1 MDKYGSHHAKRNKL
15 DKERQTVYDI
25 THIQNLKKTK
35 AKFTGTKK
43 RIVADGLR
51 EQVKL
56 GDADQ
61 RVQTIGFEMN
71 RFRGSNVQPGA

>member
-1 MDKYGSHHAKRNKL
+1 MKSRKI
-15 DKERQTVYDI
+15 VSV
-25 THIQNLKKTK
+25 
-35 AKFTGTKK
+35 

-51 EQVKL
+51 GQVKL

-71 RFRGSNVQPGA
+71 RFRESNVQHGA